1 MPIDKFSAVWVSH
14 SSISDFLACPRAYF
28 LKNVYKNPKTGRKM
42 TLMSPAL
49 ALGQAVHEVVE
60 SLSILP
66 VEKRFQTPLFAKF
79 EKAWRRV
86 TGKKGGFMS
95 QDQEDKYFQRGKAML
110 ERATAHPGPLA
121 KKAVKLSTDL
131 PQFWLSQDD
140 GIMLCGK
147 IDWIQY
153 VEDTNS
159 VRIVDFKTS
168 KVEESAESL
177 QLPIYHLL
185 AHYCQKRPVVG
196 VSYWYLELSDELIE
210 KPLPDLQA
218 SQDHILKIAKQMKLA
233 RALERFKCPEG
244 DDGCRHCKP
253 FEAILRGEAEY
264 VGSDTTRRD
273 VYVMKVV
280 KDMTLS
286 GGDERED
293 GTIL

>member
-1 MPIDKFSAVWVSH
+1 MPIDTFSAVWVSH

-28 LKNVYKNPKTGRKM
+28 LKNVYKSPKTGRKM

-60 SLSILP
+60 SLSVLP
-66 VEKRFQTPLFAKF
+66 VGKRFQTPLVAQFGKVW
-79 EKAWRRV
+79 KKV
-86 TGKKGGFMS
+86 SGKKGGFFS
-95 QDQEDKYFQRGKAML
+95 TELEDKYFQRGKAML
-110 ERATAHPGPLA
+110 VRATAHPGPLA
-121 KKAVKLSTDL
+121 EKAVKLSTNL
-131 PQFWLSQDD
+131 PQFWLSEDD
-140 GIMLCGK
+140 GIILCGK

-196 VSYWYLELSDELIE
+196 VSYWYLELHDELIE
-210 KPLPDLQA
+210 RPLPDLQV
-218 SQDHILKIAKQMKLA
+218 SQDQILKIAKHIKLA
-233 RALERFKCPEG
+233 RALERFKCSEG
-244 DDGCRHCKP
+244 DEGCKYCKP

-264 VGSDTTRRD
+264 VGSDATRRD
-273 VYVMKVV
+273 VYVMKFVR
-280 KDMTLS
+280 DTSLS

>member
-1 MPIDKFSAVWVSH
+1 MPIDKFSAVWVSY

-28 LKNVYKNPKTGRKM
+28 LKNVYKSPKTGRKM

-60 SLSILP
+60 SLSVLS
-66 VEKRFQTPLFAKF
+66 VDKRFQTPLLDKF
-79 EKAWRRV
+79 EKSWKKIS
-86 TGKKGGFMS
+86 GKKGGFLS
-95 QDQEDKYFQRGKAML
+95 KDQEDTYFQRGKTML
-110 ERATAHPGPLA
+110 ARATAHPGPLA
-121 KKAVKLSTDL
+121 EKAVKLHTDL
-131 PQFWLSQDD
+131 PQFWLSEDD

-153 VEDTNS
+153 LEATNS

-168 KVEESAESL
+168 KVEENAESL

-196 VSYWYLELSDELIE
+196 VSYWYLELRDELVE
-210 KPLPDLQA
+210 KPLPDLQT
-218 SQDHILKIAKQMKLA
+218 SQDQILKIAKQMKLA

-244 DDGCRHCKP
+244 EEGCRYCKP

-264 VGSDTTRRD
+264 IGTDATRRD
-273 VYVMKVV
+273 VYIMNFA
-280 KDMTLS
+280 KDTALS